1 MAALEMK
8 DGGASLV
15 MPKPQDEVAGQPT
28 KPKAKPQA
36 KPVDQVATR

>member
-1 MAALEMK
+1 MK

-15 MPKPQDEVAGQPT
+15 TPKPQDEVAGQPAR
-28 KPKAKPQA
+28 PKAKPQA